1 MPSPEVIERFIAKV
15 ESNDH
20 VAAIEEF
27 YTEGA
32 SMRENGQPPRKGR
45 AALVANERKALARMK
60 SVRSRCVRPVL
71 VDGDHA
77 VIRWNFDFET
87 PEGGQ
92 VHMDELA
99 YQRWEGD
106 RIAEEQFFYDPR
118 QLEPAL
124 FTVRAFRAT
133 ELREAD
139 VPALQAFYAAN
150 PEYSRAVHGRP
161 PTPTEAREEFDDVIP
176 EGFTYDRR
184 WLFKMV
190 DEDGAMVAMASVVS
204 SFLAKDVWH
213 VGLFIV
219 ATRLHGSGAAR
230 EIYAALETWMRAR
243 GARWLRLGV
252 VVGNARA
259 ERFWESLGYAE
270 TRRRLGLA
278 MGDKVNDLR
287 VMAKPLAG
295 GSIADYLALVARDRP
310 EAP

>member
-1 MPSPEVIERFIAKV
+1 MPSPEAIARFIAKV

-32 SMRENGQPPRKGR
+32 TMRENGQPPRRGR
-45 AALVANERKALARMK
+45 AALVANERRALQRMR
-60 SVRSRCVRPVL
+60 SVRSRCVRPVF
-71 VDGDHA
+71 VAGDHA
-77 VIRWNFDFET
+77 VIRWTFDFET
-87 PEGGQ
+87 EGGQ

-124 FTVRAFRAT
+124 FTVRGCRAT

-139 VPALQAFYAAN
+139 VPALQAFYDAN
-150 PEYSRAVHGRP
+150 PEYSRAVHGRAP
-161 PTPTEAREEFDDVIP
+161 APTEAREEFDDVIP

-184 WLFKMV
+184 RLLKVV
-190 DEDGAMVAMASVVS
+190 DEGGAMIAMASVVS
-204 SFLAKDVWH
+204 NFLAKDVWH

-219 ATRLHGSGAAR
+219 ATRLHGTGAAR
-230 EIYAALETWMRAR
+230 DIYAALEAWMRAL

-252 VVGNARA
+252 VAGNARA

-270 TRRRLGLA
+270 TRRRLGLP

-295 GSIADYLALVARDRP
+295 GSIPEYLALVARDRP
-310 EAP
+310 EAA

>member
-1 MPSPEVIERFIAKV
+1 MPSPEAIARFIAKV

-32 SMRENGQPPRKGR
+32 TMRENGQPPRRGR
-45 AALVANERKALARMK
+45 AALVANERRALERMR
-60 SVRSRCVRPVL
+60 SVRSRCVRPVF
-71 VDGDHA
+71 VAGDHA
-77 VIRWNFDFET
+77 VIRWTFDFET
-87 PEGGQ
+87 DGGQ

-124 FTVRAFRAT
+124 FTVRGYRAT

-139 VPALQAFYAAN
+139 VPALQAFYDAN
-150 PEYSRAVHGRP
+150 PEYSRAVHGRA

-184 WLFKMV
+184 WLLKVV
-190 DEDGAMVAMASVVS
+190 DEGGAMVAMANVVS
-204 SFLAKDVWH
+204 DFLAKDVWH

-219 ATRLHGSGAAR
+219 ASRLHGTGAAR
-230 EIYAALETWMRAR
+230 DIYDALEAWMLAR

-252 VVGNARA
+252 VAGNVRA
-259 ERFWESLGYAE
+259 ERFWERLGYAE
-270 TRRRLGLA
+270 TRRRLGLPL
-278 MGDKVNDLR
+278 GDKVNDLR

-295 GSIADYLALVARDRP
+295 GSIADYLAMVARDRP